1 MFLHLN
7 PGPVRWSSSSLSI
20 CLSPSKCPLRSS
32 GRFQA
37 DNVLLRSI
45 QDSLLDADG
54 GEEVEI
60 RKSHLDGL
68 WSRLT
73 SPFDYNHDLI
83 PKVDSLFSLY
93 LVQRISSTTP
103 LSLKAKRRVI
113 ILVIIN
119 IVCMPYA
126 LTSSFHS
133 NIT

>member
-93 LVQRISSTTP
+93 LVQRISSMTP
-103 LSLKAKRRVI
+103 LSLKAKSRVYN
-113 ILVIIN
+113 LGYN
-119 IVCMPYA
+119 QYCLHA
-126 LTSSFHS
+126 LRSYVQFPK
-133 NIT
+133 